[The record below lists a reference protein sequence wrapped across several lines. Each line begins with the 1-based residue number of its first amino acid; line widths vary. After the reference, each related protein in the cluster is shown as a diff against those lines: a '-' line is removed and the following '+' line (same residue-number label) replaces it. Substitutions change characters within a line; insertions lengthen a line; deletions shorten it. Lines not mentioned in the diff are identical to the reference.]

1 MQLLAAHG
9 ERRDSLAPPGDAEL
23 IESGGIS
30 GSPPVP
36 ELYSGHSRRL
46 TNPSS

>member
-23 IESGGIS
+23 IESGRIS
-30 GSPPVP
+30 
-36 ELYSGHSRRL
+36 
-46 TNPSS
+46 